1 MKTGNKILLWCLG
14 FVAVAAISVAGTL
27 AYLTD
32 EDSVVNTFTVGK
44 VQITLDETK
53 VNTDG
58 TVVEGAERVQKNEY
72 HLIPGQTY
80 TKDPMITV
88 EENSEEA
95 YVRMMVTLN
104 CAEELKEIFGNDF
117 LPENYVEGWESLTWE
132 CVGNITE
139 DNTITYEFRYFK
151 TVSSAAGEKKALEPL
166 FTKITVPGTVT
177 GEQLKMLNDFNITVV
192 GHAIQAAGFED
203 ADTAWAAFEEQVK
216 P

>member
-32 EDSVVNTFTVGK
+32 QDSVVNTFTVGK

-53 VNTDG
+53 VNSDG
-58 TVVEGAERVQKNEY
+58 TVVEGAERVRENEY

-80 TKDPMITV
+80 IKDPMITV

-139 DNTITYEFRYFK
+139 DNTITYEFRYFE
-151 TVSSAAGEKKALEPL
+151 TVLSAAGEKKELEPL

-177 GEQLKMLNDFNITVV
+177 GEQLKMLKQKKLYQMK
-192 GHAIQAAGFED
+192 AIRSRWSLKQRRMS
-203 ADTAWAAFEEQVK
+203 
-216 P
+216 